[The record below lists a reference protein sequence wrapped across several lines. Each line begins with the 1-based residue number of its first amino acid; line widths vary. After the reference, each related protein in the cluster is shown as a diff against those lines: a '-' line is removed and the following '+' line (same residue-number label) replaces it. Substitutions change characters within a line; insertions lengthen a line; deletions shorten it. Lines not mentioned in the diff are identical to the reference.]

1 MVFALRFPSFDPI
14 EYLTA
19 AKFGKISAPQ
29 GDGLEI
35 RMSPERS
42 ARKGGLSKEKLEEV
56 AEYRR
61 ELATK
66 SQEDLSDLVAA
77 EKLRRQNIAK
87 LQAEAKE
94 KNHSFNKPDA
104 FADRRIYSYWV
115 KAAYWNIDEATAL
128 ILGRN
133 PERVKLKWLDS
144 LRLVSTFAAEFLALY
159 ELMSRAMQMKQLGHQ
174 NIPGYIVAWAQRN
187 RIDVPDDLLSEI
199 TAQGIQ
205 VADWKYHYDS
215 ENAKAEQLS
224 EELQKE
230 RQSAIEKSQKESEF
244 LDRIMRDHRAI
255 CDAFEQ
261 GISQRDA
268 TIAELKEKISS
279 LQDSSPEK
287 DFSPDGREQ
296 KTLLKLV
303 IGMAIE
309 QYNYSHTGARN
320 SATAQ
325 IKDDLEA
332 HGVGVSENTIL
343 KWLREGA
350 ELLPTKSKE
359 N

>member
-14 EYLTA
+14 EYLIA
-19 AKFGKISAPQ
+19 ATFGKISAPQ

-42 ARKGGLSKEKLEEV
+42 ARKGEISKEKMEEV
-56 AEYRR
+56 AAYRR
-61 ELATK
+61 ELASK
-66 SQEDLSDLVAA
+66 SQEELSNLVSA

-87 LQAEAKE
+87 LEAEAKE

-104 FADRRIYSYWV
+104 FADRRTYSYWM
-115 KAAYWNIDEATAL
+115 KAAYWNLDEATAL

-174 NIPGYIVAWAQRN
+174 NIPGFVVAWAQRN
-187 RIDVPDDLLSEI
+187 RIDVPEDLLSEI
-199 TAQGIQ
+199 DAHGIQ
-205 VADWKYHYDS
+205 VADWKSYYDS

-224 EELQKE
+224 EELLKV
-230 RQSAIEKSQKESEF
+230 RQSAIEKSQQDSEF
-244 LDRIMRDHRAI
+244 LDRIMRDHRTI

-261 GISQRDA
+261 GIAQRDA
-268 TIAELKEKISS
+268 TIAELEEKVSS
-279 LQDSSPEK
+279 LQDSSSKKE
-287 DFSPDGREQ
+287 FSPDGREQ

-309 QYNYSHTGARN
+309 QYNYIHTGARN

-350 ELLPTKSKE
+350 ELLPARPKD